1 MLGAKNQE
9 EGESYFISYLK
20 NVDTPVNFFYILFIS
35 LWSTFY
41 VESWKRKQATIQYM
55 WGLNEKEEQIK
66 KSIKRPQKGN
76 EYVYDDQRGEVHK
89 VVMGEN
95 KCNIMCTN
103 GLIIVLFSSLAIV
116 AAVAC
121 VELVNVI
128 EFEESE
134 IEGKSWWI
142 TFTVFLNS
150 IVVAI
155 LSKFFSSVVQYIVDR
170 ENHGQD
176 QAHEESLIKKSLIV
190 SSFISFGGLILAAYW
205 ERSFWRVNLLMMFLI
220 IFK

>member
-1 MLGAKNQE
+1 
-9 EGESYFISYLK
+9 
-20 NVDTPVNFFYILFIS
+20 
-35 LWSTFY
+35 
-41 VESWKRKQATIQYM
+41 
-55 WGLNEKEEQIK
+55 
-66 KSIKRPQKGN
+66 
-76 EYVYDDQRGEVHK
+76 
-89 VVMGEN
+89 MGEN
-95 KCNIMCTN
+95 KCNIVCTN

-128 EFEESE
+128 EFEEGE

-205 ERSFWRVNLLMMFLI
+205 ERSFWRVNLLMIFLI
-220 IFK
+220 IFKQILLNAIEACQPNRIYPPKFAEHAKKFKPHCRKYPNDYEQFSMR